1 MTRCSSENHTFSRP
15 RHRHDAVRPGWRGP
29 ASSWSG
35 VFFFFFSLF
44 FYELKDSDLS
54 IVTYLSVYVFVCVCV
69 VGAWRLYISVCVCEW
84 LWVFVCACVCVWWCV
99 WVSMLVFRVFLYHI
113 PMMYKQHM
121 SMMFHKNILKCPPE
135 TKLYQGF
142 RYRILRY
149 IAAYRA

>member
-1 MTRCSSENHTFSRP
+1 MTLLILFGSYKHRDMSISLELSVSSVWRAGIDKFHELEEIWGVTRCSSENHTFSRP

-84 LWVFVCACVCVWWCV
+84 LWVFVCACVCVMVC
-99 WVSMLVFRVFLYHI
+99 
-113 PMMYKQHM
+113 M
-121 SMMFHKNILKCPPE
+121 SEYACF
-135 TKLYQGF
+135 
-142 RYRILRY
+142 
-149 IAAYRA
+149 